1 VLLDTNTLLR
11 TLQPLHPQRE
21 IARIAIK
28 AMADP
33 RGRIFAQASRDQ
45 DEVLTAD
52 LDLDRIAEVRKTW
65 QFFRDRR
72 PDMYQSLVKA

>member
-21 IARIAIK
+21 IARTAIK

-52 LDLDRIAEVRKTW
+52 LELDRIAEVRKTW
-65 QFFRDRR
+65 RFSRDRHR
-72 PDMYQSLVKA
+72 DMYQSLVKA

>member
-21 IARIAIK
+21 IARTAIK